1 VVTVTVLVEV
11 VAVPV
16 LFMIVVLIDMLH
28 GVLAVVVLVDFT
40 PILVILVKDFIL
52 AVLVLAVV
60 QLVIKVEDQP
70 GEQAATHRLVTV
82 EVAAV
87 DQHLVYLVDLLVL
100 LLTVDLVVLVATL
113 VGGIRETL
121 DGLLTV
127 DMQT

>member
-1 VVTVTVLVEV
+1 
-11 VAVPV
+11 
-16 LFMIVVLIDMLH
+16 
-28 GVLAVVVLVDFT
+28 VLVDFT

-60 QLVIKVEDQP
+60 QLVIKVEDHP

>member
-60 QLVIKVEDQP
+60 QLVIKVEDHP